1 MLSMSPWFS
10 KISSRVFSQRF
21 SRFKASIIFGFTS
34 KYLPEILLRENIWVK
49 RGSIPGE
56 VPATRPI
63 FAFGAMAKS
72 VAFRIPFFTFV
83 RKVSQSNKGS
93 NRADSFLTVS
103 LRPRL
108 VSRIFRVSTGTSPL
122 LQPEPLKFL

>member
-56 VPATRPI
+56 VPATIGLENFQGIHRHFALAPAGALEI
-63 FAFGAMAKS
+63 F
-72 VAFRIPFFTFV
+72 
-83 RKVSQSNKGS
+83 VSSTLCRQTSGFINGHVGNKLE
-93 NRADSFLTVS
+93 N
-103 LRPRL
+103 
-108 VSRIFRVSTGTSPL
+108 
-122 LQPEPLKFL
+122 